1 MSMVTKMKKAYSF
14 DEILIKPNTVSDF
27 KSRKDVESVY
37 CGQYPIIAAN
47 MDGLGNLKVA
57 SMLQKHGFKTAL
69 VKETSLEE
77 LYDYYAT
84 DNSLGHNFNTQ
95 SAIPTFS
102 PYDID
107 KYKKIL
113 DFCQKHRY
121 HKPKLIQIDVAN
133 GHILDHLLK
142 LHEFLE
148 VNKEANVIYG
158 NLGNVDDLTRIY
170 NQDQLKRII
179 FCLGIGSGS
188 LCKTRF
194 MTGVGVPQ
202 ATLCLQGKKL
212 GIDFVSD
219 GGIRSPGDVVKAL
232 YLGASYVMI
241 GSLFMRTKEIV
252 GRQAVYGSSSF
263 VAKEKPEYSY
273 SEGAVVAATDTEN
286 LPSLDEVCRMI
297 KAGIHSAGTY
307 LGMTFP
313 NRESYK
319 DIKKNIY
326 IVNKEQSD
334 PAREFWKDF
343 NVTQG

>member
-27 KSRKDVESVY
+27 KSRKDVEFMY

-47 MDGLGNLKVA
+47 MDGLGTLEVA
-57 SMLQKHGFKTAL
+57 RILAKHGFKTAL
-69 VKETSLEE
+69 VKDTPLDSLF
-77 LYDYYAT
+77 DYYAT
-84 DNSLGHNFNTQ
+84 NNRLSFNFNTQ
-95 SAIPTFS
+95 TVIPTFS
-102 PYDID
+102 PYEID
-107 KYKKIL
+107 RYKKIL

-121 HKPKLIQIDVAN
+121 HKPKLIQVDAAN
-133 GHILDHLLK
+133 GHITDHLVNLN
-142 LHEFLE
+142 LFL
-148 VNKEANVIYG
+148 NANPDAHVIYG
-158 NLGNVDDLTRIY
+158 NIGNVDNLNMIY
-170 NQDQLKRII
+170 SSTQLQRII
-179 FCLGIGSGS
+179 FSLGIGSGS

-202 ATLCLQGKKL
+202 ATLCLQAKKKN
-212 GIDFVSD
+212 IDFVSD

-273 SEGAVVAATDTEN
+273 SEGAVVAATNTEN

-307 LGMTFP
+307 LNMVFP
-313 NRESYK
+313 NRKSYK
-319 DIKKNIY
+319 EIKENIY